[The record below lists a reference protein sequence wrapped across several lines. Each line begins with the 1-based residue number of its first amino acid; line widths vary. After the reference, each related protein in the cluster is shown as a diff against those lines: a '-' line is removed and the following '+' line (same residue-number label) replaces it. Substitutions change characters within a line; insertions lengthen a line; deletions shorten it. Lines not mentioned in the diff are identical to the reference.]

1 MINQS
6 KSYVPITTSHYEK
19 CYISSIINN
28 RERFW
33 NQNMQSIKMENIV
46 AYQDVCILLNVN
58 IHP

>member
-33 NQNMQSIKMENIV
+33 NQNMQNIKRANIV
-46 AYQDVCILLNVN
+46 VYRDMYISLNVN
-58 IHP
+58 IHL